1 MFLYIKLNAREK
13 EYVSSEENQTR
24 SGGCE
29 DEDEEEIERGD
40 GFIEL
45 VFC

>member
-29 DEDEEEIERGD
+29 DEEEIERGD